1 MNLLIEQ
8 SFDPRHNLAREELLL
23 SKADTDTLYLWR
35 NRSSVI
41 IGRNQNTLA
50 EVDEEAARKEDIRIV
65 RRITGGGAVFQD
77 LGNINFSYVF
87 PRGDSEEKS
96 REAMQMILEFIRKA
110 GAECYFSGRN
120 DICLL
125 DRTGR
130 QVKSVEL
137 Q

>member
-35 NRSSVI
+35 NRPSVI

-65 RRITGGGAVFQD
+65 RRLGVAWARRRSGAV
-77 LGNINFSYVF
+77 
-87 PRGDSEEKS
+87 S
-96 REAMQMILEFIRKA
+96 RTAATVAPACWYWAATR
-110 GAECYFSGRN
+110 
-120 DICLL
+120 
-125 DRTGR
+125 
-130 QVKSVEL
+130 
-137 Q
+137 